1 LPVFHIITNPAGQQT
16 MTRMP
21 EQITKEDAMKNPHED
36 LSDLAREARREV
48 VRMIGT
54 IGVGHV
60 GGCLSLIEVL
70 VHLYYKEM
78 NIRPEEPD
86 WPDRDR
92 LVMSKGHAGPALY
105 TMLGMRGYFSKELF
119 ATLNQPGTHLPSH
132 CDMRLTTGV
141 DMTAGSLGQ
150 GLSCAVGMALAARLD
165 ERNCRTFCII
175 GDGEQQEGQ
184 VWEAAMYA
192 AAQKLDTLTAIL
204 DDNGMQI
211 DGMTDDINSVRPME
225 QRWSAFG
232 WATTV
237 IDGHDFAELE
247 KAFAFA
253 GNTRGKPTAIVMK
266 TVKGKGISIA
276 ENKWTSHSMSLS
288 REQVEDA
295 LRELQ

>member
-1 LPVFHIITNPAGQQT
+1 
-16 MTRMP
+16 
-21 EQITKEDAMKNPHED
+21 MKDRQEE
-36 LSDLAREARREV
+36 LTSLAREARRET
-48 VRMIGT
+48 VRMIGG

-70 VHLYYKEM
+70 VHLYYREM
-78 NIRPEEPD
+78 NIRPEQPD
-86 WPDRDR
+86 WGDRDR

-105 TMLGMRGYFSKELF
+105 AMLGMRGYFSRDLF
-119 ATLNQPGTHLPSH
+119 ATLNRPGTCLPSH
-132 CDMRLTTGV
+132 CDMRRTPGV
-141 DMTAGSLGQ
+141 DMSAGSLGQ
-150 GLSCAVGMALAARLD
+150 GLSCAVGTALAARLD
-165 ERNCRTFCII
+165 KKQCRVFCIL

-192 AAQKLDTLTAIL
+192 AAQKLDNLTAIL

-211 DGMTDDINSVRPME
+211 DGMTDDINSVRPMD
-225 QRWSAFG
+225 QRWGAFG

-237 IDGHDFAELE
+237 IDGHDFGEIE

-276 ENKWTSHSMSLS
+276 ENKCSSHSMTLT
-288 REQVEDA
+288 REQTEVA

>member
-1 LPVFHIITNPAGQQT
+1 
-16 MTRMP
+16 
-21 EQITKEDAMKNPHED
+21 MKDPHEE
-36 LSDLAREARREV
+36 LISLAREARREL
-48 VRMIGT
+48 VRMIGG

-60 GGCLSLIEVL
+60 GGCLSVIEAMTY
-70 VHLYYKEM
+70 LYYREM
-78 NIRPEEPD
+78 KIRPDQPG
-86 WPDRDR
+86 WSDRDR

-105 TMLGMRGYFSKELF
+105 TMLGLRGYFGKGLF
-119 ATLNQPGTHLPSH
+119 ATLNQPGTRLPSH

-165 ERNCRTFCII
+165 KKSYRTFCVI

-192 AAQKLDTLTAIL
+192 ASRKLDNLVALL

-211 DGMTDDINSVRPME
+211 DGLTDDINTVRPME
-225 QRWSAFG
+225 KRWAAFG

-237 IDGHDFAELE
+237 INGHDFGELE
-247 KAFAFA
+247 KAFGFA
-253 GNTRGKPTAIVMK
+253 RKTKGKPTAIVMK

-276 ENKWTSHSMSLS
+276 ENKCASHNMPLTP
-288 REQVEDA
+288 EQTEEA

>member
-1 LPVFHIITNPAGQQT
+1 
-16 MTRMP
+16 
-21 EQITKEDAMKNPHED
+21 MKNSRED
-36 LSDLAREARREV
+36 MTNLAREARREV

-54 IGVGHV
+54 IGNGHI
-60 GGCLSLIEVL
+60 GGCLSLIEVMI
-70 VHLYYKEM
+70 HLYYKEM
-78 NIRPEEPD
+78 NIRPEQPD
-86 WPDRDR
+86 WADRDR
-92 LVMSKGHAGPALY
+92 LVMSKGHAGPVLY
-105 TMLGMRGYFSKELF
+105 TLLGMRGYFSKDLF
-119 ATLNQPGTHLPSH
+119 TTLNQPGTRLPSH

-141 DMTAGSLGQ
+141 DMSSGSLGQ

-165 ERNCRTFCII
+165 RKNRRVFCIL

-192 AAQKLDTLTAIL
+192 AAQKLDNLVAIL

-211 DGMTDDINSVRPME
+211 DGMTGDINSVRPME

-237 IDGHDFAELE
+237 IDGHDFGELE

-253 GNTRGKPTAIVMK
+253 GNTRGQPTAIVMN

-276 ENKWTSHSMSLS
+276 ENKCASHSMSFTP
-288 REQVEDA
+288 EQIEEA

>member
-1 LPVFHIITNPAGQQT
+1 
-16 MTRMP
+16 
-21 EQITKEDAMKNPHED
+21 MKNTHEE
-36 LSDLAREARREV
+36 LISLAREARREV
-48 VRMIGT
+48 VRMIGK
-54 IGVGHV
+54 IGSGHV
-60 GGCLSLIEVL
+60 GGCLSIIEVMI
-70 VHLYYKEM
+70 HLYYKEM
-78 NIRPEEPD
+78 KIRPEQPD
-86 WPDRDR
+86 WADRDR
-92 LVMSKGHAGPALY
+92 LILSKGHAGPALY
-105 TMLGMRGYFSKELF
+105 TLLGMRGYFSRDLF

-132 CDMRLTTGV
+132 CDRRLTTGV

-165 ERNCRTFCII
+165 KKNWRAFCII

-192 AAQKLDTLTAIL
+192 ATQKLDKLVAIL

-211 DGMTDDINSVRPME
+211 DGMTNDINAVRPME

-237 IDGHDFAELE
+237 IDGHDFGELE

-253 GNTRGKPTAIVMK
+253 GNTRGQPTAIVMK

-276 ENKWTSHSMSLS
+276 ENKCASHSMSLTP
-288 REQVEDA
+288 EQVEEA

>member
-1 LPVFHIITNPAGQQT
+1 MQHPYAELT
-16 MTRMP
+16 
-21 EQITKEDAMKNPHED
+21 E
-36 LSDLAREARREV
+36 LAREARREV

-54 IGVGHV
+54 LGVGHI
-60 GGCLSLIEVL
+60 GGCLSIIEAL

-78 NIRPEEPD
+78 NIRPEQPD
-86 WPDRDR
+86 WADRDR
-92 LVMSKGHAGPALY
+92 LVLSKGHAGPALY
-105 TMLGMRGYFSKELF
+105 TMLGMRGYFSRDMF
-119 ATLNQPGTHLPSH
+119 STLNRPGTRLPSH

-150 GLSCAVGMALAARLD
+150 GLSCAVGMALAARMD
-165 ERNCRTFCII
+165 KKSCRTFCIL

-184 VWEAAMYA
+184 IWEAAMFA
-192 AAQKLDTLTAIL
+192 AARELDTLTAIL

-225 QRWSAFG
+225 HRWSAFG

-237 IDGHDFAELE
+237 VDGHDFEALD

-253 GNTRGKPTAIVMK
+253 RNTQGKPTAIVMK

-276 ENKWTSHSMSLS
+276 ENKYQSHNMSLTP
-288 REQVEDA
+288 EQTEAA

>member
-1 LPVFHIITNPAGQQT
+1 
-16 MTRMP
+16 
-21 EQITKEDAMKNPHED
+21 MKHPHEE

-54 IGVGHV
+54 IGVGHI

-78 NIRPEEPD
+78 NIRPEQPD
-86 WPDRDR
+86 WADRDR
-92 LVMSKGHAGPALY
+92 FIMSKGHAGPALY
-105 TMLGMRGYFSKELF
+105 TLLGMRGYFSKDLF
-119 ATLNQPGTHLPSH
+119 ATLNQPGTRLPSH

-165 ERNCRTFCII
+165 GKNCRTFCIL

-192 AAQKLDTLTAIL
+192 AAQKLDKLVAIL

-211 DGMTDDINSVRPME
+211 DGITDDINPVRPME
-225 QRWSAFG
+225 QRWNAFG
-232 WATTV
+232 WETMV
-237 IDGHDFAELE
+237 IDGHDFAEIE

-253 GNTRGKPTAIVMK
+253 ERILGKPTAIVMK

-276 ENKWTSHSMSLS
+276 ENKCGSHNMALT
-288 REQVEDA
+288 REQTEEA